1 MIRYLVVAAL
11 ACAGTSVATGA
22 VAQSAAIGGLQCTG
36 KPVTIRVSTIKPG
49 QFAAFRKAV
58 QAHQAWY
65 AGHGNA
71 TKVALVRLAKRS
83 GTGAAY
89 DDGEAMTI
97 VSYDSKPQPAH
108 DGAYQ
113 AFVDAY
119 QASSSVKSEYRGCQG

>member
-1 MIRYLVVAAL
+1 MIRLLAAL
-11 ACAGTSVATGA
+11 ALAGSATVIGSGA
-22 VAQSAAIGGLQCTG
+22 LAQSAAIGGLQCTG

-49 QFAAFRKAV
+49 QYAAFRKAAA
-58 QAHQAWY
+58 AHQAWY

-71 TKVALVRLAKRS
+71 TKVALVRLVKRS
-83 GTGAAY
+83 GTGASY

-97 VSYDSKPQPAH
+97 VTYDSKPQPAH
-108 DGAYQ
+108 DAAYQ

>member
-1 MIRYLVVAAL
+1 MHMLKFAAILSSLAIAGAAQAPVAAQQSGDL
-11 ACAGTSVATGA
+11 QCAGKRVA
-22 VAQSAAIGGLQCTG
+22 
-36 KPVTIRVSTIKPG
+36 IRVSTIKPG